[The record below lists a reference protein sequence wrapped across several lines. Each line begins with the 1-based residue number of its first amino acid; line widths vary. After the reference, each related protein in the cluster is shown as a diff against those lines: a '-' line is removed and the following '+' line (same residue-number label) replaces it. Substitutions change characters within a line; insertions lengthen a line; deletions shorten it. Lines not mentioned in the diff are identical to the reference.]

1 MLGRM
6 LGVFRGMDVMS
17 VCQVRVVG
25 SSYVVT
31 VLMMPCGFAV
41 MTRSLLMVF
50 RCLLVMMRCFL
61 GHGEIPLHSL
71 LCSAHFGIM
80 RTLTRSRSYRG
91 TNERWISVNAG
102 IPGAQG

>member
-1 MLGRM
+1 MLDRV

-31 VLMMPCGFAV
+31 VLMMPCGFVV
-41 MTRSLLMVF
+41 MTRSVLMVF

-61 GHGEIPLHSL
+61 GHGEFLSI
-71 LCSAHFGIM
+71 LCCAL
-80 RTLTRSRSYRG
+80 RTSELC
-91 TNERWISVNAG
+91 AL
-102 IPGAQG
+102 